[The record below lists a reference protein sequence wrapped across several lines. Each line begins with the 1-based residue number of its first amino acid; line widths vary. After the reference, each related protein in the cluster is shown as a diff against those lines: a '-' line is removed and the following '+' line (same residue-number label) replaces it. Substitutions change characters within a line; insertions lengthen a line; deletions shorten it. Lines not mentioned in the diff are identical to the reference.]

1 MNTTAP
7 RILSCGEIL
16 WDLFPDGPRF
26 GGAPANF
33 AVQAAMLG
41 ARVSVLGA
49 VGCDARGSEAV
60 SILNGFGI
68 DTSLIQSIPDAPT
81 GAVLVSVD
89 AAGKPGF
96 TIQPDAAW
104 DRLTWTEALA
114 DSIERCDAVYFGTL
128 GQRSANSRATIRR
141 ALEAAKVRGILR
153 VLDINLR
160 APFYDQTLLR
170 ESLELASVLKLSDE
184 ELPAVAAACAISPA
198 DATHGALKQIC
209 QRFSLACVAMTRGA
223 DGALLLSDGA
233 IWEQPGIPVPVV
245 DTVGAGD
252 AFTAA
257 LVTGLLE
264 SKPPSAIL
272 SRACETASAA
282 CAHAGA
288 IPPAASRRGPM

>member
-33 AVQAAMLG
+33 AAQAAILG

-49 VGCDARGSEAV
+49 VGSDARGAEAV
-60 SILNGFGI
+60 RILEGFAI

-104 DRLTWTEALA
+104 DRLTWSASLE
-114 DSIERCDAVYFGTL
+114 DSIERFDAVYFGTL
-128 GQRSANSRATIRR
+128 SQRSACSRSTIRR
-141 ALEAAKVRGILR
+141 ALDTARAHGVMR
-153 VLDINLR
+153 VLDVNLR
-160 APFYDQTLLR
+160 APFYDATLLH
-170 ESLELASVLKLSDE
+170 ESLGLASVLKLSDE
-184 ELPAVAAACAISPA
+184 ELPAVAAACAISP
-198 DATHGALKQIC
+198 TSTTSEALAQLC
-209 QRFSLACVAMTRGA
+209 HRFSLTSVAMTRGA
-223 DGALLLSDGA
+223 DGAILLANGKL
-233 IWEQPGIPVPVV
+233 WEQPGIPVTVI

-264 SKPPSAIL
+264 SIPPPAIL
-272 SRACETASAA
+272 RRACETASAA
-282 CAHAGA
+282 CAHAGG
-288 IPPAASRRGPM
+288 IPPASSRRGPT